1 MADDGT
7 LDPPLLKILKDPWDD
22 TELYQFYKSL
32 TQNIDNDYN
41 SCKCDS
47 LKHCNDKDKN
57 NICSVCKI
65 LKKIL
70 DKWDTFETYEGT
82 TSGMPCEYLNHWIY
96 GRLSN
101 SKAHP
106 NDIDLFYEEWKSHY
120 NSKEDRKYRCLH
132 KSYNKHS
139 REELGNRK
147 KVFDFSKYYSSIENI
162 LNGNG
167 EKREICKYIKD
178 ILKLYYIMTNE
189 QNCKKYK
196 LYENELNSFN
206 KSIKEKLNNL
216 KTKCPG
222 DYIEIV
228 LNKENEKTNLSL
240 SYEPEIFLQKY
251 DNSSQYFMRY
261 NTNEILSGKLENLQ
275 KTDLE
280 ELEAYKV
287 YKEFNSNDNLDE
299 YCSSCDSIFKLEF
312 EYPGITNLCKKLG
325 RNLKNIKNEALEKHY
340 EKCGYLYYWIYDQ
353 IWKRFGKKLEKNENI
368 FVVDKLIDVWY
379 KFIYELKLYECF
391 NNPLEKNDI
400 YMLKEKKI
408 LHDYFKNYDGISKC
422 KNTETQKCTHY
433 CVYVNNIIKIYKKY
447 ITDCC
452 IYFHNS
458 EHYWD
463 KCDNFFKCDKK
474 YNLFDL
480 LSEFNCIPE
489 ENREDINNAYEN
501 AVIDKKIKLLAEKI
515 PEKSVTG
522 TKQEVSELPKI
533 VEQTNIFDE
542 LLNDPFNLSAL
553 GGYSLIGIFLTFFVF
568 YKVMDASVL

>member
-7 LDPPLLKILKDPWDD
+7 LDPPLLKILKDNLEPWDD
-22 TELYQFYKSL
+22 KELYQFYKSL

-240 SYEPEIFLQKY
+240 SYEPEIFLKKY
-251 DNSSQYFMRY
+251 DNSSQHFIRH
-261 NTNEILSGKLENLQ
+261 NTNEILSEKPENE
-275 KTDLE
+275 KDLE
-280 ELEAYKV
+280 ALEAYNV

-312 EYPGITNLCKKLG
+312 
-325 RNLKNIKNEALEKHY
+325 
-340 EKCGYLYYWIYDQ
+340 
-353 IWKRFGKKLEKNENI
+353 
-368 FVVDKLIDVWY
+368 
-379 KFIYELKLYECF
+379 
-391 NNPLEKNDI
+391 
-400 YMLKEKKI
+400 
-408 LHDYFKNYDGISKC
+408 
-422 KNTETQKCTHY
+422 
-433 CVYVNNIIKIYKKY
+433 
-447 ITDCC
+447 
-452 IYFHNS
+452 
-458 EHYWD
+458 
-463 KCDNFFKCDKK
+463 
-474 YNLFDL
+474 
-480 LSEFNCIPE
+480 
-489 ENREDINNAYEN
+489 
-501 AVIDKKIKLLAEKI
+501 
-515 PEKSVTG
+515 
-522 TKQEVSELPKI
+522 
-533 VEQTNIFDE
+533 
-542 LLNDPFNLSAL
+542 
-553 GGYSLIGIFLTFFVF
+553 
-568 YKVMDASVL
+568 

>member
-7 LDPPLLKILKDPWDD
+7 LDPPLLKILKDNLEEWSN
-22 TELYQFYKSL
+22 TKLYKFYKSL
-32 TQNIDNDYN
+32 TPRSDDDHN
-41 SCKCDS
+41 SYKCDS
-47 LKHCNDKDKN
+47 LKDCNDKDIN
-57 NICSVCKI
+57 NICNVCKI

-70 DKWDTFETYEGT
+70 DKWDTFEKYEGT
-82 TSGMPCEYLNHWIY
+82 TSDIPCEYLNYWIY

-106 NDIDLFYEEWKSHY
+106 NDIELFYKEWKSHY
-120 NSKEDRKYRCLH
+120 DSKKDGKNSCIHEP
-132 KSYNKHS
+132 YNKLS
-139 REELGNRK
+139 GEELGNKK
-147 KVFDFSKYYSSIENI
+147 KVFDFSKYFSSIENI
-162 LNGNG
+162 LNGNR

-240 SYEPEIFLQKY
+240 SH
-251 DNSSQYFMRY
+251 
-261 NTNEILSGKLENLQ
+261 NTNEILSEKPENE
-275 KTDLE
+275 KDLE
-280 ELEAYKV
+280 ALEAYNV

-299 YCSSCDSIFKLEF
+299 YCSSC
-312 EYPGITNLCKKLG
+312 

-379 KFIYELKLYECF
+379 KFIYELKVYECF
-391 NNPLEKNDI
+391 NNPLEKYDI
-400 YMLKEKKI
+400 YILKEKKY
-408 LHDYFKNYDGISKC
+408 LHDYFKNYDGIFKC
-422 KNTETQKCTHY
+422 KNTNTQKCTHY
-433 CVYVNNIIKIYKKY
+433 CLYINNIIKIYKKY

-474 YNLFDL
+474 YNPFDL
-480 LSEFNCIPE
+480 LSEFNCE
-489 ENREDINNAYEN
+489 TKQNARDIKKAYEN
-501 AVIDKKIKLLAEKI
+501 AIIDKQVKLLAKKI

-522 TKQEVSELPKI
+522 TKHEGSELPNI
-533 VEQTNIFDE
+533 VEKTNILDE
-542 LLNDPFNLSAL
+542 LLSDPFNLSAL

-568 YKVMDASVL
+568 YKVMDISVL

>member
-1 MADDGT
+1 MGDDNT
-7 LDPPLLKILKDPWDD
+7 LDPPLLKILKENPEQWGNAK
-22 TELYQFYKSL
+22 LYEFYMALIPS
-32 TQNIDNDYN
+32 NVNDYN
-41 SCKCDS
+41 SYKCDS
-47 LKHCNDKDKN
+47 LKQCNSADKN
-57 NICSVCKI
+57 NICNVCKI
-65 LKKIL
+65 LKKRL
-70 DKWDTFETYEGT
+70 DEWDTFEKYQGT
-82 TSGMPCEYLNHWIY
+82 TSEISCEYFNQWIY

-106 NDIDLFYEEWKSHY
+106 NDIDLFYKEWKSY
-120 NSKEDRKYRCLH
+120 YDKKNVGKNLCLH
-132 KSYNKHS
+132 KPYNKLS
-139 REELGNRK
+139 GEELGNK
-147 KVFDFSKYYSSIENI
+147 KKLFDFSKYYSSIENI

-261 NTNEILSGKLENLQ
+261 NTNEILSEKPENE
-275 KTDLE
+275 KDLE
-280 ELEAYKV
+280 ALEAYNV

-379 KFIYELKLYECF
+379 KFIYELK
-391 NNPLEKNDI
+391 
-400 YMLKEKKI
+400 
-408 LHDYFKNYDGISKC
+408 
-422 KNTETQKCTHY
+422 
-433 CVYVNNIIKIYKKY
+433 
-447 ITDCC
+447 
-452 IYFHNS
+452 
-458 EHYWD
+458 HYWD

-474 YNLFDL
+474 YNPFDL
-480 LSEFNCIPE
+480 LSEFNCE
-489 ENREDINNAYEN
+489 TKQNARDIKKAYEN
-501 AVIDKKIKLLAEKI
+501 AIIDKQVKLLAKKI

-522 TKQEVSELPKI
+522 TKHEGSELPNI
-533 VEQTNIFDE
+533 VEKTNILDE
-542 LLNDPFNLSAL
+542 LLSDPFNLSAL

-568 YKVMDASVL
+568 YKVMDISVL